1 MGSYSLQVRVKT
13 LKVWM
18 IWQFD
23 QQFSQVI
30 SSGRHKPTPVCATG
44 CCKMSPYYLSAAK
57 AEGCV
62 VRQAFGNGLEWE
74 WEGRNTLNT
83 VERWSGQYKGF
94 SLKSWRYI
102 ERVNED
108 GVNGQEG
115 CGAET
120 ASVHRRLWIVL
131 CSYSILPFPAV
142 HPNAAH
148 SLTVEPIE
156 SILVF
161 HSDCI
166 IVPPACWSEKDF
178 MFFPHL
184 KEVTFK
190 CDVTCCAFLKT
201 WWCLEVTVAPLW
213 SVFLA
218 TAMWWDK
225 YWGLSY

>member
-1 MGSYSLQVRVKT
+1 
-13 LKVWM
+13 M

-23 QQFSQVI
+23 QQFSLVI
-30 SSGRHKPTPVCATG
+30 SSGRHKPTPVSATG

-62 VRQAFGNGLEWE
+62 VRQAFGKGLEWE
-74 WEGRNTLNT
+74 WEGRNALNT
-83 VERWSGQYKGF
+83 VERWSGQYMGF
-94 SLKSWRYI
+94 SPQSWRYI
-102 ERVNED
+102 ERLNED
-108 GVNGQEG
+108 GLNSREG

-120 ASVHRRLWIVL
+120 ASTHRRLWIVL

-142 HPNAAH
+142 HLNAAH
-148 SLTVEPIE
+148 SPTLELIE

-161 HSDCI
+161 HSGCI
-166 IVPPACWSEKDF
+166 ISPPACCCEKRLDF
-178 MFFPHL
+178 VSSFEKKKHIQMY
-184 KEVTFK
+184 
-190 CDVTCCAFLKT
+190 CGTCCAFVKT
-201 WWCLEVTVAPLW
+201 RWCVDDTVALLW